1 MKTDR
6 AKKPKPP
13 RRRPSATPA
22 PTESPAAT
30 PEQIAR
36 RAYELYEQRGAA
48 HGHDWDDW
56 LSAERELGS
65 AG

>member
-6 AKKPKPP
+6 VKQPKSP
-13 RRRPSATPA
+13 RRRPSAA
-22 PTESPAAT
+22 PTSAESPVTTA
-30 PEQIAR
+30 EQIAR

-48 HGHDWDDW
+48 PGHDWDDW